1 MLRAGLGP
9 FGVGIVMASFA
20 AESWLSAS
28 RLQLL
33 GREASVTEAPGL
45 LALRHG
51 DTPGQGIEPVS
62 PTLAGRF

>member
-1 MLRAGLGP
+1 
-9 FGVGIVMASFA
+9 MASFA

-28 RLQLL
+28 GLQLL
-33 GREASVTEAPGL
+33 GREASVIEAPGL

-51 DTPGQGIEPVS
+51 GPPGQGIEPVF